1 MEYFVGFVIYRQ
13 KKKTTTKIGYLYH
26 SFSRVWG
33 MKMMKFKISL
43 CIEVIN
49 KNVNFT
55 KKKKK
60 LIVHNLEL

>member
-1 MEYFVGFVIYRQ
+1 
-13 KKKTTTKIGYLYH
+13 
-26 SFSRVWG
+26 

-55 KKKKK
+55 KKKK

>member
-1 MEYFVGFVIYRQ
+1 MNNVKMNGIFCWFRNLQ
-13 KKKTTTKIGYLYH
+13 TKKKTTTKIGYLYH

-55 KKKKK
+55 KKK
-60 LIVHNLEL
+60 